1 MPLKPL
7 ASAPLTMLSEISVT
21 AANSA
26 FELAVLT
33 VFPRSPRY
41 RFVPEKPPDF
51 IFLLINLNMPAQAT
65 GVKQVKWLK
74 STLKD
79 TPLLYFYAIE
89 QTYYNAVCLSIT
101 QSVP

>member
-33 VFPRSPRY
+33 Y
-41 RFVPEKPPDF
+41 RRPNNTLIQWKS
-51 IFLLINLNMPAQAT
+51 LL
-65 GVKQVKWLK
+65 K
-74 STLKD
+74 
-79 TPLLYFYAIE
+79 Y
-89 QTYYNAVCLSIT
+89 
-101 QSVP
+101 